1 MIKNAKNIERADTNV
16 ILADVQF
23 YNNDEWYQY
32 CASDSDVSEIGRL
45 IYEELKS
52 GKFGA
57 PVDNIEKRKKERKG
71 MLNQIEK
78 NRLLQEAD
86 AIIQPMLG
94 YALADILS
102 NAEKSRLKAW
112 NEYRK
117 TLEDVDVTATDIEWP
132 AKPE

>member
-1 MIKNAKNIERADTNV
+1 MIKNAKNIEWADVNI
-16 ILADVQF
+16 ILADVQL
-23 YNNDEWYQY
+23 DETGEWYPY

-52 GKFGA
+52 GKFGE
-57 PVDNIEKRKKERKG
+57 PIDNIEKRKKEREG
-71 MLNQIEK
+71 MLNQIK
-78 NRLLQEAD
+78 KSALLQEAD

-102 NAEKSRLKAW
+102 NADKSRFKAW

-117 TLEDVDVTATDIEWP
+117 TIEDVDVTAANIEWP
-132 AKPE
+132 TKPE